1 MDGIAPEK
9 ADSRTLAT
17 GVLGITA
24 CLLFVGLIL
33 VAQPTARAI
42 GMNDRGG
49 DYIMLTQQLS
59 STTEGIVVIDAAAKQ
74 MIVYA
79 FDYNTKT
86 LEILRQVPLEQLPKP
101 RDRATPEPPRTRR
114 R

>member
-1 MDGIAPEK
+1 MSVNAPGI
-9 ADSRTLAT
+9 DTRTFAA

-24 CLLFVGLIL
+24 CILFVGLMFL
-33 VAQPTARAI
+33 ASTPAGAI
-42 GMNDRGG
+42 GMSDRGG

-74 MIVYA
+74 MIVYG
-79 FDYNTKT
+79 FDYNNKT
-86 LEILRQVPLEQLPKP
+86 LEIIRRVPLDQLPKP
-101 RDRATPEPPRTRR
+101 RERVAPPTTPSRR